1 MKKYYYFFFFSA
13 SFLKRVPF
21 LTKEFAP
28 SGANSFV
35 ENGPHLD
42 EIRPLEIEATR
53 KFTFFSLVKLMEK
66 RRLASKKR

>member
-1 MKKYYYFFFFSA
+1 MKKYYFFFFSA
-13 SFLKRVPF
+13 SLFKRVP
-21 LTKEFAP
+21 LPTKEFAP
-28 SGANSFV
+28 SEANSFV

-42 EIRPLEIEATR
+42 KIRPLEVEANR